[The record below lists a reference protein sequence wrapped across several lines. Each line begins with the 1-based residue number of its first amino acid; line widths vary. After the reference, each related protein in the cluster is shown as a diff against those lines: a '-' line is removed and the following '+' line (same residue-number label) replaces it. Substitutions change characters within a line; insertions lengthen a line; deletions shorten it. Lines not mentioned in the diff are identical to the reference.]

1 MDTQQGSEHS
11 PTPAPGRIR
20 TVHVQPPPPRTT
32 PRIAVTRLA
41 RSPGRTRQSK
51 RVGVGEGI
59 QIGDAWV
66 VVTESRR
73 RSLQVVVEAPR
84 EIVVG
89 DAVPVVM
96 EG

>member
-1 MDTQQGSEHS
+1 
-11 PTPAPGRIR
+11 
-20 TVHVQPPPPRTT
+20 V
-32 PRIAVTRLA
+32 VTRLA
-41 RSPGRTRQSK
+41 RSPGRTRKSV
-51 RVGVGEGI
+51 RVHAGEGV

-89 DAVPVVM
+89 DTVPVVM